1 MKMTHGAS
9 ATAAWS
15 RRGLPTTTRERP
27 GTRCRLATAGMAAAV
42 LLGLP
47 AVGGATEIY
56 DPSVSTCTGAD
67 CSSVVIGGTVTNP
80 ANNNHPWVIETFAAI
95 GECLRLR
102 VLSEA
107 ADLEMTVTAP
117 NGTVFRNDDG
127 GLAPCPLCSLVK
139 FVAPNRGWYT
149 VQISHFGGTPT
160 YSDLELAYGRY
171 NGGNPNCA
179 GPTPPAAAVS
189 AAKARGGNDASG
201 LGAGTA
207 AR

>member
-1 MKMTHGAS
+1 MRHHL
-9 ATAAWS
+9 TAAIPAAAILF
-15 RRGLPTTTRERP
+15 GLPT
-27 GTRCRLATAGMAAAV
+27 AGS
-42 LLGLP
+42 
-47 AVGGATEIY
+47 ATEVF
-56 DPSVSTCTGAD
+56 DPTLSTCTGDD
-67 CSSVVIGGTVTNP
+67 CSSLLIGGTVTNP
-80 ANNNHPWVIETFAAI
+80 GGNNHPWVIETFAAV

-102 VLSEA
+102 VLAEA

-149 VQISHFGGTPT
+149 VQLSHFGGTPT
-160 YSDLELAYGRY
+160 YSDLLLAYGRY
-171 NGGNPNCA
+171 NGSNPNCA
-179 GPTPPAAAVS
+179 APTPPAAV
-189 AAKARGGNDASG
+189 AAAPKVRGGNDASG